1 MRICIAAT
9 PSVAVPTLDALLAS
23 GHQIVSVITRPD
35 APAGRGRNLKSSAV
49 SDWASLNKV
58 QLHKPESSDEIH
70 LLVAQCDLVVTIGFG
85 VLLPETVLNIPKF
98 GFINLHFSLLPRW
111 RGAAPVQ
118 RALEAGDSTTGVT
131 VFKLDAGM
139 DTGPIYTSRPFDI
152 SPTTNTA
159 DLLENL
165 ASLGVQAVLDAISLI
180 ESGQSPKVQSSEDAT
195 RAYKLTSEEAQI
207 DWSQGSLAIVNK
219 VRAFYPNPGAWSIFR
234 GIKIK
239 IDAAIVNESILKP
252 GEIALQDKAV
262 LVGTGGG
269 AIELLTIKPAGKS
282 AMSAGAWANGQHLLS
297 HEKFEQFNG

>member
-58 QLHKPESSDEIH
+58 QLHKPGSSDEIS

-139 DTGPIYTSRPFDI
+139 DTGPIYTSLPFDI

-207 DWSQGSLAIVNK
+207 DWSQGSVAIVNK

-262 LVGTGGG
+262 LVGTGDGT
-269 AIELLTIKPAGKS
+269 IELLTIKSAGKS

>member
-58 QLHKPESSDEIH
+58 QLHKPESSDEIF
-70 LLVAQCDLVVTIGFG
+70 LLVAQCDLVLTIGFG

-139 DTGPIYTSRPFDI
+139 DTGPIYTSLPFDI

-180 ESGQSPKVQSSEDAT
+180 ESGQSPKVQSSEEAT

-239 IDAAIVNESILKP
+239 IDDAIVNESILKP

-262 LVGTGGG
+262 LVGTGDG
-269 AIELLTIKPAGKS
+269 AIELLMIKPAGKS

>member
-1 MRICIAAT
+1 VRICIAAT

-58 QLHKPESSDEIH
+58 QLHKPESSDEVS

-85 VLLPETVLNIPKF
+85 VLLPEIVLNIPKF

-139 DTGPIYTSRPFDI
+139 DTGPIYTSLPFDI

-297 HEKFEQFNG
+297 NEKFEQFNG

>member
-58 QLHKPESSDEIH
+58 QLHKPESSDEIS

-85 VLLPETVLNIPKF
+85 VLLPEIVLNIPKF

-139 DTGPIYTSRPFDI
+139 DTGPIYTSLPFDI

-207 DWSQGSLAIVNK
+207 DWSQGSVAIVNK

-262 LVGTGGG
+262 LVGTGDG
-269 AIELLTIKPAGKS
+269 AIELLMIKPAGKS
-282 AMSAGAWANGQHLLS
+282 AMSAAAWANGQHLLS

>member
-58 QLHKPESSDEIH
+58 QLHKPESSDEIS

-85 VLLPETVLNIPKF
+85 VLLPETVLDIPKF

-139 DTGPIYTSRPFDI
+139 DTGPIYTSLPFDI

-159 DLLENL
+159 DLLKNL

-262 LVGTGGG
+262 LVGTGDGT
-269 AIELLTIKPAGKS
+269 IELLTIKPEGKS

>member
-58 QLHKPESSDEIH
+58 QLHKPESSDEIS

-85 VLLPETVLNIPKF
+85 VLLPEIVLNIPKF

-139 DTGPIYTSRPFDI
+139 DTGPIYTSLPFDI

-159 DLLENL
+159 DLLKNL

-262 LVGTGGG
+262 LVGTGDGT
-269 AIELLTIKPAGKS
+269 IELLTIKPAGKS
-282 AMSAGAWANGQHLLS
+282 AMSAEAWANGQHLLS

>member
-58 QLHKPESSDEIH
+58 QLHKPESSDEIS

-139 DTGPIYTSRPFDI
+139 DTGPIYTSLPFDI

-159 DLLENL
+159 DLLKNL

-180 ESGQSPKVQSSEDAT
+180 ESGQSPKVQSSEEAT

-262 LVGTGGG
+262 LVGTGDGT
-269 AIELLTIKPAGKS
+269 IELLMIKPAGKS

>member
-58 QLHKPESSDEIH
+58 QLHKPESSDEIS

-139 DTGPIYTSRPFDI
+139 DTGPIYTSLPFDI

-180 ESGQSPKVQSSEDAT
+180 ESGQSPKVQSSEEAT

-207 DWSQGSLAIVNK
+207 DWSQGSVAIVNK

-239 IDAAIVNESILKP
+239 IDDAIVNESILKP

-262 LVGTGGG
+262 LVGTGDG

>member
-58 QLHKPESSDEIH
+58 QLHKPESSDEIF
-70 LLVAQCDLVVTIGFG
+70 LLVAQCDLVLTIGFG

-139 DTGPIYTSRPFDI
+139 DTGPIYTSLPFDI

-180 ESGQSPKVQSSEDAT
+180 ESGQSPKVQSSEEAT

-262 LVGTGGG
+262 LVGTGDG

>member
-58 QLHKPESSDEIH
+58 QLHKPESSDEIF
-70 LLVAQCDLVVTIGFG
+70 LLVAQCDLVLTIGFG

-139 DTGPIYTSRPFDI
+139 DTGPIYTSLPFDI

-180 ESGQSPKVQSSEDAT
+180 ESGQSPKVQSSEEAT

-207 DWSQGSLAIVNK
+207 DWSQGSVAIVNK

-262 LVGTGGG
+262 LVGTGDG

>member
-58 QLHKPESSDEIH
+58 QLHKPESSDEIF
-70 LLVAQCDLVVTIGFG
+70 LLVAQCDLVLTIGFG

-139 DTGPIYTSRPFDI
+139 DTGPIYTSLPFDI

-180 ESGQSPKVQSSEDAT
+180 ESGQSPKVQSSEEAT

-262 LVGTGGG
+262 LVGTGDGT
-269 AIELLTIKPAGKS
+269 IELLMIKPAGKS

-297 HEKFEQFNG
+297 DEKFEQFNG

>member
-58 QLHKPESSDEIH
+58 QLHKPESSDEIS

-139 DTGPIYTSRPFDI
+139 DTGPIYTSLPFDI

-180 ESGQSPKVQSSEDAT
+180 ESGQSPKVQSSEEAT

-207 DWSQGSLAIVNK
+207 DWSQGSVAIVNK

-239 IDAAIVNESILKP
+239 IDAAIVNESILT
-252 GEIALQDKAV
+252 GESIPVMK
-262 LVGTGGG
+262 
-269 AIELLTIKPAGKS
+269 
-282 AMSAGAWANGQHLLS
+282 
-297 HEKFEQFNG
+297 